1 MQSYISSIK
10 IDVEIA
16 SSDDEKQI
24 TLRRRS
30 GRENGN
36 KFENWKPFQFHFIKF
51 WYFIHLL
58 GFSYKSWYVLKA
70 NLNVLSYLGI
80 CAKV

>member
-1 MQSYISSIK
+1 MQSYISTIK

-36 KFENWKPFQFHFIKF
+36 KFENWKPF
-51 WYFIHLL
+51 
-58 GFSYKSWYVLKA
+58 
-70 NLNVLSYLGI
+70 
-80 CAKV
+80 